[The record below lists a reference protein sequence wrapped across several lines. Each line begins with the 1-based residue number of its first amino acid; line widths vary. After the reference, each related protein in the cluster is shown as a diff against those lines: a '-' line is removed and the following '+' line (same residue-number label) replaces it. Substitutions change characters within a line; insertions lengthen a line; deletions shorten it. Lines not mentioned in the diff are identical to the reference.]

1 MRPRTLPRCSLSL
14 GLCGL
19 ALSGCAMTVEAGPPV
34 VQALTPEPSNTPRST
49 PTVLPT
55 HAPTSTTVPT
65 PTRELE
71 PEADTESV
79 RVLFTGDI
87 NPGRCPA
94 MLALEADDFTLP
106 YRDVAETLR
115 AADLAVGSLDGAL
128 SDVSAPGAC
137 APEREYNLIGPT
149 RTVEGLTFAG
159 FDVINL
165 ATNHAQ
171 DCGRLG
177 FVCDGRVLADTLRV
191 LRAVGI
197 APVGAGA
204 TLSEARR
211 PVVLERRGVRIALLA
226 VTAVGDFTWAAADA
240 PGTAPLSDAAL
251 RDVLADIQTARDS
264 ADVVIVLAHW
274 GTEYVDAPSAD
285 QRRWAER
292 MIAAGATLIVGNH
305 PHVVQPVE
313 PLGDGLVAYALGNF
327 VFDQDPAATR
337 HGLVLEAT
345 FTTAGLSSWRAL
357 PIEIVDLQRPEWR

>member
-1 MRPRTLPRCSLSL
+1 M
-14 GLCGL
+14 
-19 ALSGCAMTVEAGPPV
+19 AVQAGPPV
-34 VQALTPEPSNTPRST
+34 VLAITPEPSSTPRST
-49 PTVLPT
+49 PDA
-55 HAPTSTTVPT
+55 APTRVATSTAAPT
-65 PTRELE
+65 PTRAIESEVE
-71 PEADTESV
+71 PV

-94 MLALEADDFTLP
+94 ALALAADDFTLP
-106 YRDVAETLR
+106 YRDVADALR

-128 SDVSAPGAC
+128 SDVSPPAAC

-171 DCGRLG
+171 DCGRQG
-177 FVCDGRVLADTLRV
+177 FVCDGRALADTLRV
-191 LRAVGI
+191 LRAAGI

-204 TLSEARR
+204 TLSAARQ

-226 VTAVGDFTWAAADA
+226 VTAVGEFTWAAADA
-240 PGTAPLSDAAL
+240 AGTAPLSDAAL
-251 RDVLADIQTARDS
+251 RDVLADIEAARHT

-274 GTEYVDAPSAD
+274 GSEYVDTPSAE

-292 MIAAGATLIVGNH
+292 MIAAGATVIVGNH

-337 HGLVLEAT
+337 QGLVLEAT
-345 FTTAGLSSWRAL
+345 FTTTGLSSWRAL